1 MIRLA
6 AGDWAAAVLAEEGAA
21 LGALTWRGH
30 SIVVPVPSGESPN
43 RGLHSAFL
51 MAPWTNRLDSGRIV
65 VGGQEYRMPINR
77 PLEGNALHGF
87 VREQAWTVESEA
99 PDRAELSCSLDHA
112 PFHCAARLVVAL
124 AAQGL
129 TLSLTL
135 TNTGGAP
142 TPMGMGWHPFFTRPL
157 GTRLRF
163 AATTTF
169 SRDARGLA
177 RAPRPSAGLAGGE
190 AVLVGHDTHFAGWDG
205 LAEIAWP
212 DGPTLVLRATG
223 DWSRHLQI
231 YAPVVAEVLCVEP
244 VSHVPD
250 AVNRPDLATHGPMHL
265 LAPGQ
270 ALSGTATLLLA

>member
-1 MIRLA
+1 MIGLA
-6 AGDWAAAVLAEEGAA
+6 AGDWAATILEDEGAA
-21 LGALTWRGH
+21 LGTLTWRGRD
-30 SIVVPVPSGESPN
+30 IVAPVPAGESPN

-51 MAPWTNRLDSGRIV
+51 MAPWTNRLDGGRITV
-65 VGGQEYRMPINR
+65 NGTEYRMPINR
-77 PLEGNALHGF
+77 PPEGNALHGF
-87 VREQAWTVESEA
+87 VRDQAWKIVSQAT
-99 PDRAELSCSLDHA
+99 DRAVLSCVVDHP
-112 PFHCAARLVVAL
+112 PFRCGAWLTVAL
-124 AAQGL
+124 TDQG
-129 TLSLTL
+129 LSLTL
-135 TNTGGAP
+135 ALTNTGSQP

-177 RAPRPSAGLAGGE
+177 QSPRPSAGLAGGE

-212 DGPTLVLRATG
+212 GGPNLVLRATG

-231 YAPVVAEVLCVEP
+231 YAPSVAEVLCVEP

-250 AVNRPDLATHGPMHL
+250 AVNRPDLAAHGPMHV

-270 ALSGTATLLLA
+270 ALQGTATLHLG